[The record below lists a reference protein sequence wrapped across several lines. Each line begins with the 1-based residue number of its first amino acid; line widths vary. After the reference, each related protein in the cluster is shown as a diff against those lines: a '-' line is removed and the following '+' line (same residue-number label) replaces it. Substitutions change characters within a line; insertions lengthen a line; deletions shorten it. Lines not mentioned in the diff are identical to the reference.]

1 MSEELIANDMNTQ
14 LILIVGF
21 SSSGKSASL
30 RNIRNQER
38 WLYLNTEAGKR
49 LPFRN
54 KFDTYNIEDPYQ
66 IYEAF
71 DAASPG
77 GAMADD
83 VDGIVIDSATFMM
96 DMLESQYVL
105 PSANTQKA

>member
-14 LILIVGF
+14 LVLIAGF
-21 SSSGKSASL
+21 SASGKSASL
-30 RNIRNQER
+30 RNLRNQER
-38 WLYLNTEAGKR
+38 WFYLNTEAGKR

-54 KFDTYNIEDPYQ
+54 KFKSFNIEDPYQ
-66 IYEAF
+66 IWEAF

-77 GAMADD
+77 GHMANEI
-83 VDGIVIDSATFMM
+83 DGIIIDSATFMM